1 MNNNFQNGFE
11 KGLNIIK
18 ASLSKKSGIKLEQ
31 KVIERIGRLKQKYQS
46 IHKYY
51 EINYDVETEIIT
63 KRKTKEKNEV
73 RKIKSLSWSIKEKI
87 EVNETSGIYFLRTS
101 LQDTETIVWEGY
113 NTIREIE
120 STFRT
125 LKTDLDL
132 RPIYHKRDDATLA
145 HINLGLLAYWVVNTI
160 RFQLKRSETKNTETE
175 KIGKE
180 NAETKK
186 TEPKNIKIKK
196 NNTTDNQTINAS
208 INFCWKEIIRTMNT
222 QKAVTTTAQNN
233 FEEIILIRRCSEP
246 NEKVKAIYEKLK
258 YKIQPY
264 TKRKF
269 VVHKSEMEKM
279 EYQIYQGVWT

>member
-1 MNNNFQNGFE
+1 M
-11 KGLNIIK
+11 
-18 ASLSKKSGIKLEQ
+18 
-31 KVIERIGRLKQKYQS
+31 
-46 IHKYY
+46 
-51 EINYDVETEIIT
+51 
-63 KRKTKEKNEV
+63 
-73 RKIKSLSWSIKEKI
+73 
-87 EVNETSGIYFLRTS
+87 RTS
-101 LQDTETIVWEGY
+101 LKDTETIVWEGY

-160 RFQLKRSETKNTETE
+160 RFQLKRSETKNTETKNTETE